1 MDQSSIYVVVPS
13 KKGKIKSKIFF
24 TFYWN
29 IIIRYNFCVDFS
41 RDSEMANG
49 TDDVD
54 EEAVSLCSPEKYQTS
69 QQPNGKN
76 IFALE

>member
-1 MDQSSIYVVVPS
+1 
-13 KKGKIKSKIFF
+13 
-24 TFYWN
+24 
-29 IIIRYNFCVDFS
+29 
-41 RDSEMANG
+41 MANA

-54 EEAVSLCSPEKYQTS
+54 EEAVSLCGPEKYRTS

>member
-1 MDQSSIYVVVPS
+1 
-13 KKGKIKSKIFF
+13 
-24 TFYWN
+24 
-29 IIIRYNFCVDFS
+29 
-41 RDSEMANG
+41 MANG

>member
-1 MDQSSIYVVVPS
+1 MDRSSIYVVVPS
-13 KKGKIKSKIFF
+13 KKGKLKSKFFFHFLLEYYKILIF
-24 TFYWN
+24 
-29 IIIRYNFCVDFS
+29 VDFS